1 MARKVLLYA
10 KRDAP
15 EAKSRLAEV
24 SAWLKKQKVDVID
37 ATKTEAPLKAKA
49 LAGVVLAVVFGGDG
63 TFLRLVR
70 RLEKKDQFPVL
81 GVNLGTVG
89 FITDVQPENAVAAV
103 ADALA
108 GKYPESPRPLLLV
121 ELFRGKKRAAQG
133 YVFNDAVLTKDAKT
147 SMLKFEVKVGNET
160 LSHVRADG
168 YIVSTATGSTAYSLS
183 ASGPLMFPD
192 VPANVLVAI
201 CSHALS
207 SRPMV
212 VSDSV
217 PIEIRPTQFDGAVY
231 LVFDGQINHE
241 IQPGDHIRI
250 TRSPAALRLVR
261 SPALSWVRALRTK
274 LDMA

>member
-1 MARKVLLYA
+1 MVRKVLLYA
-10 KRDAP
+10 KRDTP
-15 EAKSRLAEV
+15 EAKRRLDEV
-24 SAWLKKQKVDVID
+24 ATWLKKQKVGVVDV
-37 ATKTEAPLKAKA
+37 TRTEGPLKASAMK
-49 LAGVVLAVVFGGDG
+49 GVVLAVVFGGDG

-89 FITDVQPENAVAAV
+89 FITDVPPEQALLAV

-108 GKYPESPRPLLLV
+108 GKYPESPRPLLSV
-121 ELFRGKKRAAQG
+121 ELFRGKRRAAQG
-133 YVFNDAVLTKDAKT
+133 FVFNDAVLTKDART
-147 SMLKFEVKVGNET
+147 SMLKFEVKVGDEV

-183 ASGPLMFPD
+183 ATGPLLFPD
-192 VPANVLVAI
+192 VPANVLVPI

-217 PIEIRPTQFDGAVY
+217 PIEIRPTQFDGSVY

-241 IQPGDHIRI
+241 IQLGDHIRI
-250 TRSPAALRLVR
+250 TRSPMGLRLVR

>member
-1 MARKVLLYA
+1 MVRKVLLYA

-15 EAKSRLAEV
+15 EAKRRLEEV
-24 SAWLKKQKVDVID
+24 AAWLKKQQVRVVDVTRTEGVLD
-37 ATKTEAPLKAKA
+37 ART

-70 RLEKKDQFPVL
+70 RLERKDKFPVL
-81 GVNLGTVG
+81 GINLGTVG
-89 FITDVQPENAVAAV
+89 FITDVAPEHAVAAV

-108 GKYPESPRPLLLV
+108 GKYPESPRPLLQV
-121 ELFRGKKRAAQG
+121 ELFRGKKCAAMG
-133 YVFNDAVLTKDAKT
+133 FVFNDAVLAKDART
-147 SMLKFEVKVGNET
+147 SMLMFDVIVGDET
-160 LSHVRADG
+160 LSRVRADG
-168 YIVSTATGSTAYSLS
+168 YIVATATGSTAYSLS

-192 VPANVLVAI
+192 VPANVLVPI
-201 CSHALS
+201 CPHALS

-217 PIEIRPTQFDGAVY
+217 PIEIRPTQFDGSVY
-231 LVFDGQINHE
+231 LVFDGQISHE
-241 IQPGDHIRI
+241 IRTGDRIRI